1 VEGVVE
7 LVWPKG
13 FLAGVEGDPKAE
25 APKAGVDVWPKPVLP
40 NAEVEAAGE
49 AGVVAWPK
57 PVLPNA
63 DDEEAAGFDAGDAD
77 CAKLVCPNA
86 VEVEEEPKAGL
97 PNAEPVEA

>member
-1 VEGVVE
+1 
-7 LVWPKG
+7 
-13 FLAGVEGDPKAE
+13 VEGDPKAE

-49 AGVVAWPK
+49 AGVVVWPK
-57 PVLPNA
+57 PVFPNA
-63 DDEEAAGFDAGDAD
+63 DDEEAAGVDAGDA
-77 CAKLVCPNA
+77 VCPNA